1 MFSAPDSI
9 NRIKRRTI
17 TMLVQS
23 PNPRKDIGIK
33 DVHLVVVIYVLK
45 QTYYLQRQDQFFF
58 IIRLIFIKY

>member
-1 MFSAPDSI
+1 
-9 NRIKRRTI
+9 
-17 TMLVQS
+17 MLVQS